1 MPWYDGRVSKP
12 DSINADDLGHALGL
26 LVHDLRNPAATIS
39 ANVDFLQEVGLDDTD
54 SREALED
61 VKLAVG
67 ELRRGLDMMA
77 WISRWLTG
85 QVALEAANGDVGV
98 FLERLERADTP
109 VPVTVEIASGD
120 QLHAQG
126 AQVAVEVVDL
136 LLHNTRANVAE
147 PSATVRIY
155 QDGDRVAIEVEDAGE
170 ALAPELRENA
180 FTLEGQRA
188 LKGRIDGRYSRFVGL
203 FAAAVVLDGV
213 GGTIEADG
221 ESGAAVFRILLRGA
235 RPTRPPS
242 STY

>member
-1 MPWYDGRVSKP
+1 MVKP
-12 DSINADDLGHALGL
+12 KEIDANEMGHVLGL

-39 ANVDFLQEVGLDDTD
+39 ANVDFLQEVGLADDD
-54 SREALED
+54 SDDALQD
-61 VKLAVG
+61 VKLGVG

-85 QVALEAANGDVGV
+85 HVPLEAANGDVGV

-109 VPVTVEIASGD
+109 VPVTVEIARDD
-120 QLHAQG
+120 QLYAHG

-136 LLHNTRANVAE
+136 LLHNTCANV
-147 PSATVRIY
+147 PDGHATVRVY
-155 QDGDRVAIEVEDAGE
+155 QRSNRVVIEVQDAGE
-170 ALAPELRENA
+170 AIAPELRKAA
-180 FTLEGQRA
+180 FTLEGQQA
-188 LKGRIDGRYSRFVGL
+188 LKGRVDGRYSRFVGL

-221 ESGAAVFRILLRGA
+221 KKGAAIFRVFLPGA

-242 STY
+242 P

>member
-1 MPWYDGRVSKP
+1 MPWYDGGVSKP
-12 DSINADDLGHALGL
+12 DSINSDDLGYALGL

-39 ANVDFLQEVGLDDTD
+39 ANVDFLQEVGLDDDD
-54 SREALED
+54 SRDALQD

-67 ELRRGLDMMA
+67 ELRRGLDMVA

-85 QVALEAANGDVGV
+85 QVPLEAANGDVGV
-98 FLERLERADTP
+98 FLERLERQETP
-109 VPVTVEIASGD
+109 VPVEVDIASGD
-120 QLHAQG
+120 QLYAQG

-147 PSATVRIY
+147 PSATLRVY
-155 QDGDRVAIEVEDAGE
+155 QDGDRVAIEVQDAGE
-170 ALAPELRENA
+170 ALSPDLRDTA

-213 GGTIEADG
+213 GGSIEADG
-221 ESGAAVFRILLRGA
+221 EPGAAIFRILLRGA
-235 RPTRPPS
+235 RPTTPPAPAR
-242 STY
+242 